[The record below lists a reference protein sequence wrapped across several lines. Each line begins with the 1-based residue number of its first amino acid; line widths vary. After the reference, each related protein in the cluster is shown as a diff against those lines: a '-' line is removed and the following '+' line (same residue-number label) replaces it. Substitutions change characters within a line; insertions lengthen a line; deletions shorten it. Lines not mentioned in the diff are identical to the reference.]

1 MKKYMKTSEA
11 KKSGFSINV
20 FVPAALCL
28 LLLSSPVFTGPHR
41 TEVPPIAAD
50 RFKAIINRISEN
62 GGYFW
67 NDNYV
72 SNEASYLHP
81 LGKMEELGI
90 HGGIYIGVGPDQNFT
105 YIAKIRP
112 RYSFI
117 LDIRR
122 QNWLE
127 HLLFKALFY
136 LASDRSHYL
145 SLLLSRPV
153 APGSFEAD
161 NYTVQDLVSY
171 FKTAQADYSLFGSTQ
186 SRIRSILKNVCG
198 LNLTERDLDIMER
211 IHLAFYSRG
220 LSIKYD
226 FIPVLTYGELLV
238 EKDLEGRMQNFL
250 NSADE
255 FRYIKQSEEE
265 NRIIPIVGD
274 FAGPHAFKELGAFLK
289 ENNERVKVIYA
300 SNVEQYLVKSTGWP
314 NFIQNIKELPLDNRA
329 VFIRTHWSNYI
340 PHPEQ
345 VAGYHFTQVLQWVK
359 PFLDKIRPSTSIS
372 YWDIVTADTIR
383 LK

>member
-1 MKKYMKTSEA
+1 MKTSEA
-11 KKSGFSINV
+11 KKPNFSIKM
-20 FVPAALCL
+20 PILTALCL
-28 LLLSSPVFTGPHR
+28 SLIFSPIFAGPPR
-41 TEVPPIAAD
+41 TEVRPLAAD
-50 RFKAIINRISEN
+50 RFNAIIHRISED

-81 LGKMEELGI
+81 LSKMEELGI

-127 HLLFKALFY
+127 HMFFKALFH

-153 APGSFEAD
+153 APRSFGTET
-161 NYTVQDLVSY
+161 YTVQDLVRY
-171 FKTAQADYSLFGSTQ
+171 FKTAPADYSLFGATQ
-186 SRIRSILKNVCG
+186 SRIRSFLNSGCR
-198 LNLTERDLDIMER
+198 LNLTEQDLGIIEK

-226 FIPVLTYGELLV
+226 FIPVSTYGDLLM
-238 EKDLEGRMQNFL
+238 EKDLDGRMQNFL
-250 NSADE
+250 NSPED

-265 NRIIPIVGD
+265 NRIIPIVAD
-274 FAGPHAFKELGAFLK
+274 FAGPHAFKALGTFLK
-289 ENNERVKVIYA
+289 ENNEKVKVIYA
-300 SNVEQYLVKSTGWP
+300 SNVEQYLVRSTEWP
-314 NFIQNIKELPLDNRA
+314 NFIQNVKELPLDDRA
-329 VFIRTHWSNYI
+329 VFIRAHWSNYI
-340 PHPEQ
+340 SHPEQ
-345 VAGYHFTQVLQWVK
+345 VAGYQFTQILQWVK

-372 YWDIVTADTIR
+372 YWDIVTADTIK

>member
-1 MKKYMKTSEA
+1 MKISEA
-11 KKSGFSINV
+11 IKSGFSRRAA
-20 FVPAALCL
+20 FVAAFSLSIL
-28 LLLSSPVFTGPHR
+28 SSFSSPVFTGPRR
-41 TEVPPIAAD
+41 TEVPPFAAAQ
-50 RFKAIINRISEN
+50 FKSIINRISED

-90 HGGIYIGVGPDQNFT
+90 HGGVYIGVGPDQNFT

-117 LDIRR
+117 IDIRR

-127 HLLFKALFY
+127 HMLFKALFH
-136 LASDRSHYL
+136 LAPDRAHYI

-153 APGSFEAD
+153 TPGSFEGD
-161 NYTVQDLVSY
+161 NYTVQDLVRY
-171 FKTAQADYSLFGSTQ
+171 FENSPADYSLFGSTQ
-186 SRIRSILKNVCG
+186 ARVRSILKNACR
-198 LNLTERDLDIMER
+198 LNLTQLDLETIEK

-226 FIPVLTYGELLV
+226 FIPVSTYGELLI
-238 EKDLEGRMQNFL
+238 EKDLKGKMQNFL
-250 NSADE
+250 NSADD
-255 FRYIKQSEEE
+255 FRYIKQAEEE

-274 FAGPHAFKELGAFLK
+274 FAGSHAFKELGAFLK
-289 ENNERVKVIYA
+289 ENNERVTVIYT
-300 SNVEQYLVKSTGWP
+300 SNVEQYLVRSMDWP
-314 NFIQNIKELPLDNRA
+314 SFIQNVKELPLDDRA
-329 VFIRTHWSNYI
+329 VFIRTHWSNYA

-345 VAGYHFTQVLQWVK
+345 ISGYQFTQVLQWVK
-359 PFLDKIRPSTSIS
+359 PFLDKIQPSASIT
-372 YWDIVTADTIR
+372 YWDIVTADTIK